1 MSSSDL
7 SCEAL
12 LRMFKRDRI
21 ADLDHLRGALGTTSR
36 TTVFRRLSALGYL
49 TSYSHA
55 GRYYTLREIPAFDSD
70 GLWRHGDVLFS
81 RDGTLARTLVRLVG
95 EADAGQFH
103 RELQLRLRLR
113 VHNTLG
119 DLVAHE
125 QLGRSPLWGEYLY
138 TSAEKVRAAAQLTCR
153 TGLGPVSRS
162 ALGAPLAPA
171 LMVEVLLEVIRGAS
185 LRCDPAQ
192 VAARLVAR
200 GVTVTVTLVE
210 EIMERHGV
218 KKTAPPRSRRSR
230 R

>member
-1 MSSSDL
+1 MSADDL
-7 SCEAL
+7 SRDAL

-21 ADLDHLRGALGTTSR
+21 ADLDHLRDELGTTSR

-49 TSYSHA
+49 TSYSHT
-55 GRYYTLREIPAFDSD
+55 GRFYTLREIPSFDSD

-81 RDGTLARTLVRLVG
+81 QDGTLARTLIRLVG

-119 DLVAHE
+119 DLVARA

-138 TSAEKVRAAAQLTCR
+138 TSAEKVRAAAQIACR
-153 TGLGPVSRS
+153 TGLGPVP
-162 ALGAPLAPA
+162 ALGATLAPA

-185 LRCDPAQ
+185 IRYDPAQ

-200 GVTVTVTLVE
+200 GVTVTAALVE
-210 EIMERHGV
+210 EILELHGV
-218 KKTAPPRSRRSR
+218 KKTAPPRSRRSLD
-230 R
+230 

>member
-1 MSSSDL
+1 MSASDL
-7 SCEAL
+7 SREAL

-21 ADLDHLRGALGTTSR
+21 ADLDHLRDELGTTSR
-36 TTVFRRLSALGYL
+36 TTVFRRLTALGYL

-55 GRYYTLREIPAFDSD
+55 GSYYTLREIPSFDSD

-81 RDGTLARTLVRLVG
+81 RDGTLARTVVRLVG

-125 QLGRSPLWGEYLY
+125 RLGRSPLWGEYLY
-138 TSAEKVRAAAQLTCR
+138 TSAEKVRAVAQLACR
-153 TGLGPVSRS
+153 TGLGPVPVP
-162 ALGAPLAPA
+162 ALGEPLAPA

-200 GVTVTVTLVE
+200 GVTVTAALVE
-210 EIMERHGV
+210 HIMERHGV
-218 KKTAPPRSRRSR
+218 KKTASSRSRRSR
-230 R
+230 D